1 MGNIAAGIAT
11 EAAII
16 SANEQISG
24 MVTRP
29 IPSIGD
35 TAPSEYQDVY
45 QEIFYKD
52 FLYDTYRNISQTIL
66 AYGPSASLAQLQY
79 IAAKAIYEFCSSY
92 SCMNAGQDYVDT
104 DGDGNKANC
113 KDFGDLYLPTYE
125 TFDDTVE
132 SFVNEPPSSD
142 PDSSFLDPPFS
153 VGKVSNAI
161 IGFAANVQ
169 GNPSAVGQTRNQVV
183 ELVRSFTL
191 EFAYDLNVATQYYG
205 SLSEGKIRFTL
216 TPSSSLLLKGQVQFG
231 VSDANPQVINVQTY
245 WKGVTSQYNQY
256 IKTTINPMG
265 PYMVYEKGSGKN
277 ITFTLPPYS
286 SSGAPSSLDSV
297 FFAQFE
303 SIQRQVPCA
312 TGVTSKDTTWNNTQV
327 LQFCTPYSSDLTQP
341 FAGIADYAFL
351 FPSMWTTWE
360 VEADQDQWSAID
372 VFNIDLSELALQVVF
387 QYVASPTPSL
397 EGPNKCAL
405 NCRNEFG
412 ALPGQEWCGKNSCND
427 CPAFHS
433 YNGTQLVTDQFCLC
447 NVWDGSHEICTPS
460 ETTTNTFSF
469 EFEYTNLRRQ
479 LKKKEK
485 KGSDKSKETGKSAKA
500 GKSKM
505 MSEMAVDLEE
515 LLQTHLGECD
525 GNIANSAIGGN
536 AVVQISEC
544 TKGKKRKFTCDFYLI
559 IPSYED
565 ETESFANKEQ
575 ANSCIIA
582 TFRES
587 DAIKEEL
594 IDFDICNAAVYMH
607 GDDSNNEQMIAEWNS
622 CNPFK

>member
-16 SANEQISG
+16 SANKEISG
-24 MVTRP
+24 MVHKP
-29 IPSIGD
+29 NPSIE
-35 TAPSEYQDVY
+35 TAPSAYQNVY
-45 QEIFYKD
+45 EKLFFATYE
-52 FLYDTYRNISQTIL
+52 DTSKAIL
-66 AYGPSASLAQLQY
+66 AYGPSASLVQQQY
-79 IAAKAIYEFCSSY
+79 MAAKSIHGFCTSY
-92 SCMNAGQDYVDT
+92 SYMNAGRDYFDT
-104 DGDGNKANC
+104 TSGNTANC
-113 KDFGDLYLPTYE
+113 GEFGDLYLPTYA
-125 TFDDTVE
+125 TFNDIVN
-132 SFVNEPPSSD
+132 SFVNEPCPSD
-142 PDSSFLDPPFS
+142 PDNCLLDAPS
-153 VGKVSNAI
+153 LVNDLNENIVE
-161 IGFAANVQ
+161 FAANVQ
-169 GNPSAVGQTRNQVV
+169 GNPVALGQTRSEISDNV
-183 ELVRSFTL
+183 ETFTL
-191 EFAYDLNVATQYYG
+191 EFAYDPNTATSYFG
-205 SLSEGKIRFTL
+205 NLADGKIRFTL
-216 TPSSSLLLKGQVQFG
+216 TPSSSLLLKSNNPFVVG
-231 VSDANPQVINVQTY
+231 DANPRVINVQSY
-245 WKGVTSQYNQY
+245 WRGVTSPSPYNQFLE
-256 IKTTINPMG
+256 TTINPVG
-265 PYMVYEKGSGKN
+265 PYMLYPDPSGVGM
-277 ITFTLPPYS
+277 TYGLPPYLDGGDLS
-286 SSGAPSSLDSV
+286 SPDSV
-297 FFAQFE
+297 FFAQFR
-303 SIQRQVPCA
+303 SIQRQDNCG
-312 TGVTSKDTTWNNTQV
+312 TDFTSVETLWRNGEQ
-327 LQFCTPYSSDLTQP
+327 LQFCTPYSKDLKQP
-341 FAGIADYAFL
+341 FAGIAEYAFL

-360 VEADQDQWSAID
+360 VEADQVQWSAID